1 MGKRVAALLA
11 CKLAIVTIVAPAQAL
26 AYSNTPP
33 TAIYVNNVDIT
44 QDSDYRVE
52 CGEGYAE
59 FDPDTG
65 VLTLN
70 NASVTETYF
79 NPEGSSSAGSQGIDS
94 HCGIY
99 TGNQVDLVI
108 ELVGENRI
116 SGGIQ
121 TWGVG
126 GTGGDIT
133 ISGEGSLEVVAD
145 MANGITPYR
154 DLTISGAT
162 VSFYSSTM
170 YAIIPDF
177 TNSEVIRITDGA
189 HVEAKIPVEAD
200 VDNSLAL
207 YTFDGLI
214 VEDAASFVVDG
225 RAYVKGSVTVESNA
239 GLSASSENANAQYA
253 LYAIGGLTVKDAS
266 LSATHVGDYGI
277 VSDAGLTASN
287 SRIEARSVG
296 SYGMWVRSGA
306 ATIDGGSVTLSSTNG
321 AALCSASEV
330 GISNCVLTLEGAGSV
345 IGPNTTLGLGDAS
358 WYQWATSATATPT
371 LGSDVAYDPAGRSDA
386 YLRIEPAG
394 TTYELTVV
402 GGEGSGSYA
411 PGL

>member
-11 CKLAIVTIVAPAQAL
+11 CTLAIVMIVAPAQAL

-44 QDSDYRVE
+44 QDSDYRLE

-170 YAIIPDF
+170 YAIRPD
-177 TNSEVIRITDGA
+177 SGMIRITDGA
-189 HVEAKIPVEAD
+189 HVEAKIPEEVSAD
-200 VDNSLAL
+200 GFVTL
-207 YTFDGLI
+207 YAPNNLI
-214 VEDAASFVVDG
+214 VEDGATLEVEG
-225 RAYVKGSVTVESNA
+225 RARVVGSATIEQDASLSVSN
-239 GLSASSENANAQYA
+239 EKAQYA
-253 LYAIGGLTVKDAS
+253 LWVSSGLTVRGSALSVSS
-266 LSATHVGDYGI
+266 LVDYA
-277 VSDAGLTASN
+277 VVVDAGLIASN
-287 SRIEARSVG
+287 SRIEAHSAN

-386 YLRIEPAG
+386 YLRIEPRGLRMSSPSWAERG
-394 TTYELTVV
+394 A
-402 GGEGSGSYA
+402 A
-411 PGL
+411 PMRRGL